1 MGGSYQEGTEQA
13 YKIIMTNNTEK
24 TLAEFAMEVMNAENL
39 MDAHEVVNKIIL
51 AAAYDNDLV
60 TEALKRVNAKLDWAA
75 SIEKVQSNMSE
86 LN

>member
-1 MGGSYQEGTEQA
+1 
-13 YKIIMTNNTEK
+13 
-24 TLAEFAMEVMNAENL
+24 MEVMNADNFVT
-39 MDAHEVVNKIIL
+39 AHEIVNKIIL

-60 TEALKRVNAKLDWAA
+60 TKALNRVNAKLDWAA

>member
-1 MGGSYQEGTEQA
+1 
-13 YKIIMTNNTEK
+13 MTDNTEK
-24 TLAEFAMEVMNAENL
+24 TLIDFAMEVMNADNFVAAL
-39 MDAHEVVNKIIL
+39 EVVNKIIL

-60 TEALKRVNAKLDWAA
+60 TAALNRVNAKLDWAA

>member
-1 MGGSYQEGTEQA
+1 
-13 YKIIMTNNTEK
+13 MTDSTEK
-24 TLAEFAMEVMNAENL
+24 TLINFTMEVMNADNFVT
-39 MDAHEVVNKIIL
+39 AHEVVNKIIL

-60 TEALKRVNAKLDWAA
+60 TEALNRVNAKLDWAA

>member
-1 MGGSYQEGTEQA
+1 
-13 YKIIMTNNTEK
+13 MTNNTEK
-24 TLAEFAMEVMNAENL
+24 TLNDFEMEVMHADNFVA
-39 MDAHEVVNKIIL
+39 AHEIVNKIIL

>member
-1 MGGSYQEGTEQA
+1 
-13 YKIIMTNNTEK
+13 MTDNIEK
-24 TLAEFAMEVMNAENL
+24 TLALFAMEVMNAENFV
-39 MDAHEVVNKIIL
+39 AASEVVNKIIL

-60 TEALKRVNAKLDWAA
+60 TEALARVNAKIDWSA

>member
-1 MGGSYQEGTEQA
+1 
-13 YKIIMTNNTEK
+13 MTNDTEK
-24 TLAEFAMEVMNAENL
+24 TLINFAMEVMNADNFVA
-39 MDAHEVVNKIIL
+39 AHEIVNKIIL

-60 TEALKRVNAKLDWAA
+60 TEALNRVNTKLDWAA

>member
-1 MGGSYQEGTEQA
+1 
-13 YKIIMTNNTEK
+13 MTGNTEK
-24 TLAEFAMEVMNAENL
+24 TLINFAMEVINTDNFV
-39 MDAHEVVNKIIL
+39 DAHEVVNKIIL

-60 TEALKRVNAKLDWAA
+60 TEALNRVNAKLDWAA